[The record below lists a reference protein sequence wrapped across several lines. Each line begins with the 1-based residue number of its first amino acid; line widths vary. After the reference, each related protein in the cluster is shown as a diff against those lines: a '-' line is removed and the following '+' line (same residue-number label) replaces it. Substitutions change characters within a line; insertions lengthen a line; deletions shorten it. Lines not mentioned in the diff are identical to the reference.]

1 MHLSYLP
8 MSHFFERYW
17 IWSMIY
23 FGGSIVV
30 ATDGVNNFAED
41 LRIVKPTFLVSIPKV
56 LFLYY
61 LIAYKVFT
69 KIYQNIKN
77 EIEN

>member
-1 MHLSYLP
+1 

-30 ATDGVNNFAED
+30 ATDGVTNFAED

-56 LFLYY
+56 SLKRFNCLKLFK
-61 LIAYKVFT
+61 KVFT